1 MPANF
6 HHIGCDVSKGQVGRD
21 KRLQDLKRV
30 CFGEGLRGFIPD
42 IVGEVKTHGVDASGP
57 PIGRKHQAGVVG
69 LSRHD
74 GFVGHLDTFV
84 VNSHAAGVGF
94 VFRGRPLHGEV
105 QWLIGFKR
113 GRELNGRDD
122 GPVVVNQM
130 DHGIHAV
137 LPSVRV
143 R

>member
-1 MPANF
+1 M
-6 HHIGCDVSKGQVGRD
+6 
-21 KRLQDLKRV
+21 
-30 CFGEGLRGFIPD
+30 RGFITD
-42 IVGEVKTHGVDASGP
+42 IVGEIETHGVDASE
-57 PIGRKHQAGVVG
+57 PIFSCKHQAGVVG
-69 LSRHD
+69 LCGHD